1 MPDITSIAH
10 RGASGKGLAPEN
22 TLAAFQKAIE
32 IGTDAVEMDVHRTR
46 DGHVVVCHDA
56 TLDRT
61 TDRRGAI
68 QDLTLSEIKQADA
81 GSRFDPAF
89 AGERIPTLKEA
100 LDVIVDKALALIE
113 IKPEDITREVVR
125 TVEKNDAVD
134 SVVLQSF
141 HKEVVR
147 EVGVLNPHL
156 RRALLIGVRAIE
168 VRHTR
173 AVRLVHRTTE
183 VEASILALSHN
194 AATPKLV
201 QELHRRDLALYVW
214 TVDELDDLRRMIRIG
229 VDGIISNYPDR
240 LKEVMRS
247 QRLTP
252 GKYPTEPVQFTARKR
267 ET

>member
-22 TLAAFQKAIE
+22 TLAAFRRAIE
-32 IGTDAVEMDVHRTR
+32 IGTDAVEMDVHLSR

-68 QDLTLSEIKQADA
+68 KDLTLSEIKQADA
-81 GSRFDPAF
+81 GSCFDPAF
-89 AGERIPTLKEA
+89 AGERIPTLKEV
-100 LDVIVDKALALIE
+100 LDLIVGKALALIE
-113 IKPEDITREVVR
+113 IKPEDIAREVVR
-125 TVEKNDAVD
+125 TVEECDAVGH
-134 SVVLQSF
+134 VVLQSF
-141 HKEVVR
+141 HREVVR
-147 EVGVLNPHL
+147 EVGVLNPQI
-156 RRALLIGVRAIE
+156 RSALLIGVRAIE

-183 VEASILALSHN
+183 VGASILSLSHN
-194 AATPKLV
+194 AATPELL
-201 QELHRRDLALYVW
+201 QELHRRGLALYVW
-214 TVDELDDLRRMIRIG
+214 TVDEPDELRRMIQIG

-247 QRLTP
+247 Q
-252 GKYPTEPVQFTARKR
+252 
-267 ET
+267 